1 MKNPKLKLGVLYSSG
16 KDSNY
21 ATYLMQQ
28 EGHSIECLIT
38 VKSKNQ
44 DSYMFHT
51 PNIDFSRMQSE
62 AMDIALIEEISKG
75 EEEIEI
81 EDMKSA
87 IKKAQERYLI
97 EGVVTGALY
106 SSYQKDRIER
116 ICNEL
121 GLEVFSPLWH
131 IDQEAEMR
139 KLLELGF
146 EFIFSSVAAYGL
158 NKDWLGKIITDKQ
171 IDKLVRLNEKVG
183 LNIAGEGGEF
193 ESFVIDSPM
202 YNKRIEIKDYEIVE
216 RDEYTAHLIIK
227 DAELLEK

>member
-1 MKNPKLKLGVLYSSG
+1 MKESKLKLGVLYSSG

-21 ATYLMQQ
+21 ATYIMHQQ
-28 EGHSIECLIT
+28 GYSIECLIT
-38 VKSKNQ
+38 VKSENQ

-62 AMDIALIEEISKG
+62 AMGIPLIEETSKG
-75 EEEIEI
+75 EEEIEL
-81 EDMKSA
+81 EDMKHA
-87 IKKAQERYLI
+87 IKRAQDEYAI
-97 EGVVTGALY
+97 DGVVTGALY
-106 SSYQKDRIER
+106 SSYQKERIEK

-131 IDQEAEMR
+131 IDQESEMR
-139 KLLELGF
+139 KLIELGF
-146 EFIFSSVAAYGL
+146 EFIFSSIAAYGL
-158 NKDWLGKIITDKQ
+158 NRDWLGNVITDKQ

-202 YNKRIEIKDYEIVE
+202 YKKKIEIKDYEIVE

-227 DAELLEK
+227 DAEFMEK